1 MPPTLRTRTAL
12 LWASLAL
19 AAPAAPL
26 AAVTLQ
32 RGATRVVLN
41 GEFLATLAPRE
52 RGYFNFTDYSAAPLR
67 QARLQLGV
75 EVRRGERLALVAELR
90 SRNLEPDLS
99 ALYLRLRPGA
109 GLDVQ
114 VGRIPPVFGG
124 ASQRGYGGAQV
135 LVGLPLAYQYLT
147 TVRAD
152 ALPPSA
158 DALLRWRGGGWW
170 PGYAPGATPG
180 LPLVQGDVRDVGVE
194 VRLGGEGAW
203 ELSAALTRGSLARPR
218 VRDDNSGATLAA
230 RLQRKLGAAWTLGLS
245 AARGAYLARA
255 ARASGSGDDL
265 QRAFGCDLEFAR
277 GPALARLELLRSE
290 WDVPSVRARPLG
302 AWALSGEARVRV
314 SPFVEL
320 GARLE
325 RLGFDELRG
334 RTLAGTWDARVLRL
348 ESGAALRLRRDT
360 RLRLAFQQNWRDGGY
375 VRSEGLVLAQLGV
388 RF

>member
-1 MPPTLRTRTAL
+1 MPPAGRTRAAL
-12 LWASLAL
+12 VSASLAL
-19 AAPAAPL
+19 ALAAAPL

-32 RGATRVVLN
+32 RGATRLVLN

-67 QARLQLGV
+67 QARLQLGL
-75 EVRRGERLALVAELR
+75 EVRRGEGLALVAELR
-90 SRNLEPDLS
+90 ARNLELDLS
-99 ALYLRLRPGA
+99 ALYLRLRPRA
-109 GLDVQ
+109 GVDLQ
-114 VGRIPPVFGG
+114 IGRIPPVFGG

-147 TVRAD
+147 TLRAD

-158 DALLRWRGGGWW
+158 DALLRWRGGGWR
-170 PGYAPGATPG
+170 PGYAPGDAPG

-194 VRLGGEGAW
+194 LRLRGEGAW

-230 RLQRKLGAAWTLGLS
+230 RLQRKLGSAWSVGLS

-255 ARASGSGDDL
+255 ARGSGTGGDL
-265 QRAFGCDLEFAR
+265 QRALGGDVEFAHGR
-277 GPALARLELLRSE
+277 GLARVELLRSA
-290 WDVPSVRARPLG
+290 WDAPSVRARPLG
-302 AWALSGEARVRV
+302 AWALSGEARLRV
-314 SPFVEL
+314 SPLVEL

-325 RLGFDELRG
+325 RLRFDELRG
-334 RTLAGTWDARVLRL
+334 RALSDTWDARVLRL
-348 ESGAALRLRRDT
+348 ESGVALRLRRDT